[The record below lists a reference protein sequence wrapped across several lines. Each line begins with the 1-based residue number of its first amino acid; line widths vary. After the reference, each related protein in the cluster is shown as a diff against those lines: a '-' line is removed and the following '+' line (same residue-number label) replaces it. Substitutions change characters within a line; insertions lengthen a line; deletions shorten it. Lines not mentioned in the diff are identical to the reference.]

1 MNKGEVPLRVK
12 YAHLQL
18 LRWIMLSENEE
29 TSNKVQKIEFLE
41 FLYSKHLKLT
51 VSILAKDDILDVSDF
66 SPNFNE
72 MVSHF
77 RGSVGFF
84 YFLENCQSNFMKQSG
99 KFSFFA

>member
-1 MNKGEVPLRVK
+1 MRVK

-18 LRWIMLSENEE
+18 LRWLMLSENEE
-29 TSNKVQKIEFLE
+29 TSNKLQKIEFLE

-84 YFLENCQSNFMKQSG
+84 LFFRELSV
-99 KFSFFA
+99 KFHETIG